1 MLVQQ
6 TERNWLKMLE
16 FICSIPEWLGWTFVG
31 IACVA
36 CVIMMC
42 LLIQTIVVMI
52 RERKED
58 NGAWQKPLYL
68 L

>member
-1 MLVQQ
+1 
-6 TERNWLKMLE
+6 MLE

-58 NGAWQKPLYL
+58 NGA
-68 L
+68 